1 MGGPWGVLVGPVAGI
16 TLVEEDV
23 DGRALGGAVG
33 GSDSGHHLG

>member
-1 MGGPWGVLVGPVAGI
+1 MGGPWGVLVGPVVGT

-23 DGRALGGAVG
+23 DGRALGGDVG